1 MKCGIGLLIAA
12 LAAAS
17 SLACSGSEPKAAGPK
32 FVHVEGDRLVDPSGA
47 LLALK
52 GVTFGDFSPTE
63 EPFESEGPNAYAE
76 VAAMGLNYVRF
87 YVDAST
93 LEDDAAP
100 GSYRPE
106 ALAWLDDNVRRAR
119 DNGLYLV
126 LTINT
131 PPGGAALDCGNDAFW
146 DSPEYQERL
155 IDLWRMLAARYAHEP
170 VIAGYSILDLVNPNH
185 SLQQWQDLVERAA
198 KAIRAVD
205 RVHTL
210 NVGRALSLS
219 CKYDAPASE
228 TFVRVNDANVIYEFD
243 RAQPWNYVAQLT
255 TPPYDPKRFMLPE
268 YGPYPDETRFAVDPS
283 KVKWLYTPQDT
294 RPSAQQLQ
302 LKPDETEW
310 TKRTFYYTVTD
321 PQFAYAVPVLQAD
334 DTSGKAYFDDLLIED
349 VSEGGEARVVKDI
362 DIESTDGW
370 YFWEGNSEGQVKG
383 TGVASNERTA
393 HRGRGSVAIRGTTGY
408 ANLAG
413 QDWSMFLVAV
423 GRTYRVT
430 SWVKGENIAASDS
443 ARVRLDFYGYSEPLH
458 GFDRKTLED
467 LFTDFVAWG
476 RAQGV
481 PMGVSLF
488 GTARPTFE
496 NGRGGVAWVGDM
508 LDIMREQ
515 QLSWAYWGYR
525 DKDFGIYTNMTG
537 QPDPQTINQPL
548 VDLFTEKLH

>member
-1 MKCGIGLLIAA
+1 
-12 LAAAS
+12 
-17 SLACSGSEPKAAGPK
+17 
-32 FVHVEGDRLVDPSGA
+32 
-47 LLALK
+47 
-52 GVTFGDFSPTE
+52 
-63 EPFESEGPNAYAE
+63 
-76 VAAMGLNYVRF
+76 
-87 YVDAST
+87 
-93 LEDDAAP
+93 
-100 GSYRPE
+100 
-106 ALAWLDDNVRRAR
+106 
-119 DNGLYLV
+119 
-126 LTINT
+126 
-131 PPGGAALDCGNDAFW
+131 
-146 DSPEYQERL
+146 
-155 IDLWRMLAARYAHEP
+155 
-170 VIAGYSILDLVNPNH
+170 
-185 SLQQWQDLVERAA
+185 
-198 KAIRAVD
+198 
-205 RVHTL
+205 
-210 NVGRALSLS
+210 
-219 CKYDAPASE
+219 
-228 TFVRVNDANVIYEFD
+228 
-243 RAQPWNYVAQLT
+243 
-255 TPPYDPKRFMLPE
+255 
-268 YGPYPDETRFAVDPS
+268 
-283 KVKWLYTPQDT
+283 LYTPQDT